1 MLAATR
7 QIRKRTDKYLA
18 SQVDGELILIQG
30 DSGAFYS
37 LSDVGLEIWEKLD
50 QLKTVQ
56 QISAALQDDYDV
68 SADVC
73 EQAVTEFT
81 TSLVTAGLAEY
92 A

>member
-1 MLAATR
+1 MVAATR

-18 SQVDGELILIQG
+18 SKVDGELILIQG

-37 LSDVGLEIWEKLD
+37 LTDVGLEIWEKLD
-50 QLKTVQ
+50 QLETVE
-56 QISAALQDDYDV
+56 QISAALQDDYHV

-73 EQAVTEFT
+73 EQAVAEFT
-81 TSLVTAGLAEY
+81 TSLVAAGLAEY

>member
-1 MLAATR
+1 MAATR
-7 QIRKRTDKYLA
+7 QIRKRTGKYLA
-18 SQVDGELILIQG
+18 SEVDGELILIQG

-37 LSDVGLEIWEKLD
+37 LTDVGLEIWEKLD
-50 QLKTVQ
+50 QLKTVE

-73 EQAVTEFT
+73 EQAVAEFT